1 MKLTVEEE
9 DEEVIEN
16 GEDVL
21 LVIIFVLE
29 AVGELEGAIV
39 NFERCGI
46 TC

>member
-1 MKLTVEEE
+1 MEEE
-9 DEEVIEN
+9 EVEEVIEK

-21 LVIIFVLE
+21 LVKIFVLG
-29 AVGELEGAIV
+29 ADGELEGAIV